1 MDRIQLAEKPYLRKD
16 IPDVRPGDTVEVDLK
31 VKEGDK
37 ERIQTFAGTDRQ
49 CRGRLL
55 DVLRD
60 ADGPVHRSALETA
73 WDLAGQRGRAL
84 DGLLADGLVVA
95 AGPTRYALPD

>member
-1 MDRIQLAEKPYLRKD
+1 MRLAAAGHP
-16 IPDVRPGDTVEVDLK
+16 PDTGPARRV
-31 VKEGDK
+31 
-37 ERIQTFAGTDRQ
+37 QTFAGTDRQ

-55 DVLRD
+55 DVLRA

-73 WDLAGQRGRAL
+73 WDLAEQRERAL